1 MCSVVHLA
9 GLRVRVV
16 GAKGWL
22 ARVARACC
30 AFVFSGGAGAR
41 VVAVCS
47 SSPGGRHSCAGH
59 TLDNAFELELLVH
72 RELER
77 YACGGEWYNISPLL
91 AFGKLIDCAHMFSPD
106 PRVTTVGPS
115 EETKVG
121 TRPIKIVKSKHQ
133 RT

>member
-1 MCSVVHLA
+1 MDSVYVIHA
-9 GLRVRVV
+9 DNGEVKI
-16 GAKGWL
+16 G
-22 ARVARACC
+22 
-30 AFVFSGGAGAR
+30 FSGTPFAR
-41 VVAVCS
+41 LSKIKREYGQRRKFKNAYLVGFV
-47 SSPGGRHSCAGH
+47 